1 MSNQPRFRDREVV
14 FANGVRGETIDIPS
28 ANPSNYWQAIS
39 QPAAMARITV
49 DGKLFLPTEAAA
61 RSPVVVIVPGS
72 LSIAASHLKH
82 AETLTNLGIAAF
94 VLDPFGARG
103 VTSTVANQA
112 QFSFAASAYDVA
124 ATVGVLARHPALDP
138 ARIGLQGHS
147 RGGSAVLTAATRRF
161 CETVH
166 GRDVGARAVLAAYP
180 WCGHQFLDPDV
191 GRTEVRVLVGDQDDW
206 VSPQQAQGYVQA
218 LRLRGGVATIR
229 IVAGAEHSFDRE
241 EPIQHIP
248 EASVSPAAPTG
259 YLADDGAFVHPT
271 AERPDPKLTDRDL
284 AVYALKAG
292 YGVRG
297 ATIGSQGAQPALF
310 QAEMTAFFRRTLG
323 VEQSP
328 AGHSA

>member
-1 MSNQPRFRDREVV
+1 MSTPQRFRDRDVV

-28 ANPSNYWQAIS
+28 ANPLNYWQAIS
-39 QPAAMARITV
+39 DPTAMPRVTV
-49 DGKLFLPTEAAA
+49 DGKLFLPAEAKGK
-61 RSPVVVIVPGS
+61 SPVVVIVPGS

-82 AETLTNLGIAAF
+82 AQTLVGMGIAAF

-112 QFSFAASAYDVA
+112 QFSFAASAWDVA
-124 ATVGVLARHPALDP
+124 AAVGVLAGHPALDRT
-138 ARIGLQGHS
+138 RIGLQGHS
-147 RGGSAVLTAATRRF
+147 RGGSAVLTGVTRLF

-166 GRDVGARAVLAAYP
+166 DRALGVRAVLAAYP

-191 GRTEVRVLVGDQDDW
+191 GATEVRVIVGDQDDW

-218 LRLRGGVATIR
+218 LRLWGADATIR

-259 YLADDGAFVHPT
+259 YLADDGAFLHPT
-271 AERPDPKLTDRDL
+271 EGEPDLKLTDRDL

-297 ATIGSQGAQPALF
+297 ATIGSQGEQPALF
-310 QAEMTAFFRRTLG
+310 REEMTAFFRRTLL
-323 VEQSP
+323 S
-328 AGHSA
+328 

>member
-1 MSNQPRFRDREVV
+1 MISPQRFRDRDVV
-14 FANGVRGETIDIPS
+14 FANGVRGETIEIPS
-28 ANPSNYWQAIS
+28 ANPVNYWQAVS
-39 QPAAMARITV
+39 EPGAMQRIAV
-49 DGKLFLPTEAAA
+49 DGKLFLPKDARG

-72 LSIAASHLKH
+72 LSIAPSHLKH
-82 AETLTNLGIAAF
+82 AETLVNAGIGAF

-103 VTSTVANQA
+103 VTSTVANQT

-124 ATVGVLARHPALDP
+124 AAVSVLSRHAAVDP

-161 CETVH
+161 CDTVH
-166 GRDVGARAVLAAYP
+166 GAGTGARAVRDASP
-180 WCGHQFLDPDV
+180 CCGHQFLDPGV

-218 LRLRGGVATIR
+218 LRLRGGEATIR

-241 EPIQHIP
+241 ESIQHIP
-248 EASVSPAAPTG
+248 EASVSPGAPTG
-259 YLADDGAFVHPT
+259 YLADDGAFLHPT
-271 AERPDPKLTDRDL
+271 EDRPNPKLTDRDL

-297 ATIGSQGAQPALF
+297 ATIGSHGEQAALF
-310 QAEMTAFFRRTLG
+310 RTEMIAFFRRTL
-323 VEQSP
+323 
-328 AGHSA
+328 AA

>member
-1 MSNQPRFRDREVV
+1 MGERFRDREVV
-14 FANGVRGETIDIPS
+14 FANGVRGENVEIPS
-28 ANPSNYWQAIS
+28 ANPRNYWQAIS
-39 QPAAMARITV
+39 DPAAMPRLSI
-49 DGKLFLPTEAAA
+49 DGKLFVPKGEPD
-61 RSPVVVIVPGS
+61 RFPVVVIVPGS
-72 LSIAASHLKH
+72 LSIAASHLSH
-82 AETLTNLGIAAF
+82 AETLVDMGIAAF

-124 ATVGVLARHPALDP
+124 AAVRVLADHPALDRD
-138 ARIGLQGHS
+138 RIGLQGHS
-147 RGGSAVLTAATRRF
+147 RGGSAALTGVTRLF

-166 GRDVGARAVLAAYP
+166 ARGLCVRAVLAAYP

-191 GRTEVRVLVGDQDDW
+191 GATEVRVIVGDQDDW

-218 LRLRGGVATIR
+218 LHLWGAEATIR
-229 IVAGAEHSFDRE
+229 IVAGAEHSFDRA

-248 EASVSPAAPTG
+248 EASVSPGAPTG

-271 AERPDPKLTDRDL
+271 EGQADPQFTDRDL

-297 ATIGSQGAQPALF
+297 ATIGSQGEQAVLF
-310 QAEMTAFFRRTLG
+310 REDMMAFFRRTLL
-323 VEQSP
+323 S
-328 AGHSA
+328 